1 MIKIFFEK
9 MLLIDIFFE
18 WIVVDLVG
26 FILFVI
32 EKGNIYILIV
42 VDYSI
47 RYFEVIFLKSIEIE
61 RVVEV
66 LVYIFSMMGILKEIF
81 FDMGI

>member
-1 MIKIFFEK
+1 

-32 EKGNIYILIV
+32 EKGNRYILIV

-47 RYFEVIFLKSIEIE
+47 RYFEVIYLKSIEIE

-66 LVYIFSMMGILKEIF
+66 LVYIFSMMGI
-81 FDMGI
+81 